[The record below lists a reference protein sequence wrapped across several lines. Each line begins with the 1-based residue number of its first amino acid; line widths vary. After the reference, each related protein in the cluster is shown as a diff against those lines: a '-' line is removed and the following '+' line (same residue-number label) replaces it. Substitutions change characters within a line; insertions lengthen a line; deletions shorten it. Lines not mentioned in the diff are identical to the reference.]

1 VHKSTDQNSPPVPD
15 GLLAQEFLGKEFRLL
30 DRYEMQTDLV
40 EALQKTEHHTYLVPK
55 VAACHKSFR
64 HWRCERNHDWAEA
77 ENSCSVRVC
86 PHCSHRRSKIL
97 AERTQSFI
105 VGKPRLRYVVLAERN
120 SDDLQKGIASLWESW
135 TRLRRSVRWKRK
147 VQGSIVALEVTYNR
161 DEGTWH
167 PHLNVLMEGEY
178 FPFEELNQAWIEA
191 TNHAG
196 QTSFIRAADEGTVF
210 ELIKYVTKVSDLL
223 DNPGALDT
231 FLTASHGRRLIRT
244 YGSFRGLT
252 LTDEE
257 NPEVRGKCP
266 DCGPNHPVSV
276 VQLGYVHSHQLS
288 FDFEKGVFRV
298 ARSPGIVRDEM
309 RDALRFVPG
318 WIELC
323 ESVERERIKR
333 MHDAKRDRTWGQ
345 PLRQAVKEF
354 AATSR
359 IGEQHNGNTSN
370 PN

>member
-1 VHKSTDQNSPPVPD
+1 MNKSTDQNYPIPPE

-30 DRYEMQTDLV
+30 DRYE
-40 EALQKTEHHTYLVPK
+40 LQKTLVDALSQTEHHTHLVPK

-64 HWRCERNHDWAEA
+64 HWRCEKNHDWAEA

-86 PHCSHRRSKIL
+86 PHCSHRRSKII

-105 VGKPRLRYVVLAERN
+105 VGKDRLRYVVLAERN
-120 SDDLQKGIASLWESW
+120 SKDLQEGIASLWASW

-147 VQGSIVALEVTYNR
+147 VAGCIVALEVTYNR
-161 DEGTWH
+161 DDSTWH

-191 TNHAG
+191 TNHIG
-196 QTSFIRAADEGTVF
+196 QTSFIRAADENTVH
-210 ELIKYVTKVSDLL
+210 ELIKYVTKVTDLL
-223 DNPGALDT
+223 DDTAALDE

-244 YGSFRGLT
+244 YGTFRGLS
-252 LTDEE
+252 LVDEE
-257 NPEVRGKCP
+257 DPREGRGKCP

-276 VQLGYVHSHQLS
+276 VQLGYVHARQLS

-298 ARSPGIVRDEM
+298 ARSPGSSVREM
-309 RDALRFVPG
+309 RDALMFVPG
-318 WIELC
+318 WIDLC
-323 ESVERERIKR
+323 SSVERHRIMR
-333 MHDAKRDRTWGQ
+333 MHDAKRDRTWGNQ
-345 PLRQAVKEF
+345 LRQSVKEF

-359 IGEQHNGNTSN
+359 INSGN
-370 PN
+370 